1 MAWYD
6 TGTVNVTNGS
16 TTVVGVGTNFIAGA
30 QVGEGFYGPDNRL
43 YEIQAIVSATSLTL
57 ADVYLG
63 TTQTGQGYKI
73 VPTQSLVAALATQV
87 STLISDFQGVVDE
100 AGSGKFND
108 GTAASAGITFTL
120 DQDTGIFRP
129 AANQIGFTTAGVQR
143 AVVSNTGLDVTGTVT
158 AGDVDITGP
167 TPTLRLTDDDVASE
181 YTKIY
186 NNSGNV
192 FIDSRNGT
200 NDGQFIVRGE
210 GGGVVTEHFRA
221 NANGVGIF
229 NTNPTA
235 ALDVVGTTELNGNTT
250 VDGTFTV
257 QGSTGSIFLTDT
269 DVSASSRI
277 WQTGENLYIDNQSII
292 GGDTYFRTDNGKIRQ
307 LIRDNGDISWRNTAG
322 TVDGLYWDAADMR
335 LGLGTTSPSAA
346 LDVVGDAEI
355 NGNLTVVSASPVM
368 TITETDANAA
378 YQTTQLGVETGNFLI
393 QTRNSAGTF
402 VSNDYIINKDATG
415 ANSQQWRIGNQT
427 KLFLNSVGLGIGT
440 TSPTQKLEVAGNILM
455 DSAGASLVIK
465 SGAVGTTGSVDFTFS
480 TESTSFGSLSL
491 PYDTRATVGLLAQSS
506 SSYPVSIS
514 SGTAPSAN
522 NAVILSTSGT
532 ERMRIDSSGN
542 VGIATSSPDHRL
554 HVPSGNIFAGSP
566 VTSFPAVDTSGSGAG
581 LLSAG
586 VIAGVRDDYSLTLN
600 RHTTTGSVA
609 QFYYSGAFKGSISV
623 TGSGTAFNTSSDY
636 RLKENITPVQGAAD
650 IVKAMQPVTY
660 TFKSDGSWH
669 DGFLA
674 HELQELHPRAV
685 IGEKDAMKDEEYEVT
700 PAVYEDVVIPAVEA
714 VVEVPAVYD
723 DEGALVSEMVPAV
736 EAQPERTEQQLVSE
750 AVMGTRSVPDYQ
762 GVDYSKLTPILTAAL
777 QEALNKI
784 DALEARLTA
793 LEGV

>member
-143 AVVSNTGLDVTGTVT
+143 VLVSSAGVDVTGNVT
-158 AGDVDITGP
+158 AGDMFITGP
-167 TPTLRLTDDDVASE
+167 TPTLRLTDDDVADE
-181 YTKIY
+181 YTQIT
-186 NNSGNV
+186 NTSGNT
-192 FIDSRNGT
+192 FTDSRNGVS
-200 NDGQFIVRGE
+200 DGQFIVRGA
-210 GGGVVTEHFRA
+210 GGGVITEHFRA

-229 NTNPTA
+229 NSNPTA
-235 ALDVVGTTELNGNTT
+235 ALDVNGDAKISGKVTADDVLISGPTPFLTLLDTDGTNKYTNIQNGNGTTYIDSRNDTLNGPI
-250 VDGTFTV
+250 
-257 QGSTGSIFLTDT
+257 IFRG
-269 DVSASSRI
+269 V
-277 WQTGENLYIDNQSII
+277 
-292 GGDTYFRTDNGKIRQ
+292 GGVPDEYARF
-307 LIRDNGDISWRNTAG
+307 
-322 TVDGLYWDAADMR
+322 DAA
-335 LGLGTTSPSAA
+335 GNFGINQPSPSAA

-427 KLFLNSVGLGIGT
+427 ALFLNSVGLGIGT
-440 TSPTQKLEVAGNILM
+440 TSPSNKLHVSAAQNDGIFLE
-455 DSAGASLVIK
+455 DSSASSASPSLK
-465 SGAVGTTGSVDFTFS
+465 SRGKRSD
-480 TESTSFGSLSL
+480 
-491 PYDTRATVGLLAQSS
+491 
-506 SSYPVSIS
+506 
-514 SGTAPSAN
+514 AN
-522 NAVILSTSGT
+522 NSQSFSGKLLLDGHRTDAAVAAGKQLG
-532 ERMRIDSSGN
+532 MVGFGGN
-542 VGIATSSPDHRL
+542 H
-554 HVPSGNIFAGSP
+554 
-566 VTSFPAVDTSGSGAG
+566 TSGSDANILYSASISGVAEGTFSSATAMPTG
-581 LLSAG
+581 LAF
-586 VIAGVRDDYSLTLN
+586 Y
-600 RHTTTGSVA
+600 TGSTGRSDTTANVTSGDEA
-609 QFYYSGAFKGSISV
+609 MRIRADGAVLIGTTSFTGTGGITIVPNTSNGATSVIYNRLTTAGGSTVMQFRDGGIAVGSISHNAS
-623 TGSGTAFNTSSDY
+623 TTSYNTSSDY
-636 RLKENITPVQGAAD
+636 RLKENIEPVQGAAD

-685 IGEKDAMKDEEYEVT
+685 VGEKDAMKDEEYEVT
-700 PAVYEDVVIPAVEA
+700 PAVYEDIIIPAVEA
-714 VVEVPAVYD
+714 VAEVPAVYD
-723 DEGALVSEMVPAV
+723 DEGVLVSEMIPSV

-793 LEGV
+793 LESA

>member
-1 MAWYD
+1 MLGKSKGFQMAWYD

-143 AVVSNTGLDVTGTVT
+143 AKISSTGLDVTGAVT
-158 AGDVDITGP
+158 AGDIDITGP
-167 TPTLRLTDDDVASE
+167 TPTLRLTDDDVANE

-200 NDGQFIVRGE
+200 SDGQFIVRGE
-210 GGGVVTEHFRA
+210 GGGVITEHFRA
-221 NANGVGIF
+221 NANGVGIG
-229 NTNPTA
+229 TSSPSAT
-235 ALDVVGTTELNGNTT
+235 LDVVGTTELNGDLSVSSATPVINILETDT
-250 VDGTFTV
+250 GNQHRILGTGGSLYIQAQDSDGTSD
-257 QGSTGSIFLTDT
+257 GDMHLTGYLNADL
-269 DVSASSRI
+269 
-277 WQTGENLYIDNQSII
+277 NLLNIKAV
-292 GGDTYFRTDNGKIRQ
+292 T
-307 LIRDNGDISWRNTAG
+307 TA
-322 TVDGLYWDAADMR
+322 M
-335 LGLGTTSPSAA
+335 S
-346 LDVVGDAEI
+346 
-355 NGNLTVVSASPVM
+355 GNLTVDTSTLHVDSTNNRVGVGTNSPTERLDVANGVARFSNNIAPAVENDGAAYFGKIGGIAAVSASTGVAFRQ
-368 TITETDANAA
+368 TGTELAR
-378 YQTTQLGVETGNFLI
+378 F
-393 QTRNSAGTF
+393 NST
-402 VSNDYIINKDATG
+402 
-415 ANSQQWRIGNQT
+415 
-427 KLFLNSVGLGIGT
+427 GLGIGT
-440 TSPTQKLEVAGNILM
+440 IN
-455 DSAGASLVIK
+455 
-465 SGAVGTTGSVDFTFS
+465 
-480 TESTSFGSLSL
+480 
-491 PYDTRATVGLLAQSS
+491 
-506 SSYPVSIS
+506 
-514 SGTAPSAN
+514 PSHK
-522 NAVILSTSGT
+522 I
-532 ERMRIDSSGN
+532 
-542 VGIATSSPDHRL
+542 
-554 HVPSGNIFAGSP
+554 HVPSGNIFAGNP
-566 VTSFPAVDTSGSGAG
+566 VTSFPANTSSGSGAG
-581 LLSAG
+581 VLSAG
-586 VIAGVRDDYSLTLN
+586 VFCAVRDDFSLALG
-600 RHTTTGSVA
+600 RHTTTGNVA
-609 QFYYSGAFKGSISV
+609 NFYYSTAYVGNIAV
-623 TGSGTAFNTSSDY
+623 TGSTTSYNTSSDY
-636 RLKENITPVQGAAD
+636 RLKENIEPVQGAAD

-714 VVEVPAVYD
+714 VAEVPAVYD
-723 DEGALVSEMVPAV
+723 EEGVLVSEMVPAV

-793 LEGV
+793 LESA

>member
-16 TTVVGVGTNFIAGA
+16 AAVIGVGTNFIAGA

-129 AANQIGFTTAGVQR
+129 AANQIGFTTAGVERVKITSTGIDVSGDAEVNGNILIDSGSATPLHVDRSSNAGAATVQ
-143 AVVSNTGLDVTGTVT
+143 VSNSTHTTYFGTRSGGGFAIDDDADLSLGPWLVIDTAGQVGIGTTTPSAILDVG
-158 AGDVDITGP
+158 
-167 TPTLRLTDDDVASE
+167 
-181 YTKIY
+181 
-186 NNSGNV
+186 GNAE
-192 FIDSRNGT
+192 ING
-200 NDGQFIVRGE
+200 
-210 GGGVVTEHFRA
+210 
-221 NANGVGIF
+221 
-229 NTNPTA
+229 
-235 ALDVVGTTELNGNTT
+235 AL
-250 VDGTFTV
+250 TV
-257 QGSTGSIFLTDT
+257 QGSTGSLFLTDT
-269 DVSASSRI
+269 DVSATSRFF
-277 WQTGENLYIDNQSII
+277 QTGSNLYASNQTTTGSTIF
-292 GGDTYFRTDNGKIRQ
+292 TTDDGKNRQRIRS
-307 LIRDNGDISWRNTAG
+307 NGDVSFYDTAG
-322 TVDGLYWDAADMR
+322 TTESFYWDASQLN
-335 LGLGTTSPSAA
+335 LGLGTSSPS
-346 LDVVGDAEI
+346 
-355 NGNLTVVSASPVM
+355 
-368 TITETDANAA
+368 
-378 YQTTQLGVETGNFLI
+378 
-393 QTRNSAGTF
+393 
-402 VSNDYIINKDATG
+402 
-415 ANSQQWRIGNQT
+415 
-427 KLFLNSVGLGIGT
+427 
-440 TSPTQKLEVAGNILM
+440 
-455 DSAGASLVIK
+455 
-465 SGAVGTTGSVDFTFS
+465 
-480 TESTSFGSLSL
+480 
-491 PYDTRATVGLLAQSS
+491 
-506 SSYPVSIS
+506 
-514 SGTAPSAN
+514 
-522 NAVILSTSGT
+522 
-532 ERMRIDSSGN
+532 
-542 VGIATSSPDHRL
+542 HRV
-554 HVPSGNIFAGSP
+554 HAPSGNIFAGSP

-586 VIAGVRDDYSLTLN
+586 VIAGVRDNYSLTLN

-609 QFYYSGAFKGSISV
+609 QFYYSGSFKGSISV
-623 TGSGTAFNTSSDY
+623 TGSATAYNTTSDY

-700 PAVYEDVVIPAVEA
+700 PAVYEDIIIPAVEA
-714 VVEVPAVYD
+714 VAEVPAVYD
-723 DEGALVSEMVPAV
+723 DEGVLVSEMVPAV

-784 DALEARLTA
+784 DALEARLA
-793 LEGV
+793 AANI